1 MHDGSRTYA
10 SITSAL
16 RYDGCG
22 HKRLPIVFTKE
33 DINVSTDR
41 SAMPELKGERGVSML

>member
-1 MHDGSRTYA
+1 MLDGSRTYA
-10 SITSAL
+10 SIASAL
-16 RYDGCG
+16 GYDGRG

-41 SAMPELKGERGVSML
+41 SAMPESKGERGSSML